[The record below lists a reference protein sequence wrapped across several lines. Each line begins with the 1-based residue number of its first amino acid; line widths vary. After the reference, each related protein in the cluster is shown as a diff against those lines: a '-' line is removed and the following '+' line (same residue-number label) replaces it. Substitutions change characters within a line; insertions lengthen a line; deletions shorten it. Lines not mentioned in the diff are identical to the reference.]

1 MNPMEIR
8 KGEVKMR
15 TALSLLNEIIGLGF
29 DQQKTLVCIDK
40 ILDTKLGI
48 EDRKPLSDEKL
59 PDIIYDGIL
68 GIFQEKAEIGTIS
81 LKNNMITLAIER
93 IDGKRGRK

>member
-1 MNPMEIR
+1 
-8 KGEVKMR
+8 
-15 TALSLLNEIIGLGF
+15 
-29 DQQKTLVCIDK
+29 
-40 ILDTKLGI
+40 KLGI

-68 GIFQEKAEIGTIS
+68 GIFQEKAEIGPIS

-93 IDGKRGRK
+93 IDGKRGRT

>member
-1 MNPMEIR
+1 MNPTMIR
-8 KGEVKMR
+8 KGEVTMR
-15 TALSLLNEIIGLGF
+15 TALSLLNEIIGLRF

-68 GIFQEKAEIGTIS
+68 GIFQEKAEIGPIS